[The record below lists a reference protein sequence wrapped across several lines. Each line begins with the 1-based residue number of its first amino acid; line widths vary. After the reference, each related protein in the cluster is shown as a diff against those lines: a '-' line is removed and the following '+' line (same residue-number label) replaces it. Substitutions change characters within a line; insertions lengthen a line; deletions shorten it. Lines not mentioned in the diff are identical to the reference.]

1 MKYKMNVCK
10 KMNFL
15 SLELLEKNLPEEL
28 KEELRENKI
37 NYADDNIIH
46 FRLNAKSNVLNTLD
60 KFPKTLMIIGKY

>member
-1 MKYKMNVCK
+1 MQYKMNICK

-28 KEELRENKI
+28 REELKENKI
-37 NYADDNIIH
+37 NHVDNIIH
-46 FRLNAKSNVLNTLD
+46 FRLNDKSNVLNTLD

>member
-1 MKYKMNVCK
+1 MNICK

-46 FRLNAKSNVLNTLD
+46 FRLNVKSNVLNTLD